1 MKIEIE
7 HPSFGEAVQD
17 VAEETRG
24 QSPALKI
31 KRAAIA
37 AHHLA
42 QAIEALEES
51 LDGAAWLSEET
62 KADAVD
68 LAETFKAIGHDG
80 EYLAERFGDE

>member
-1 MKIEIE
+1 MTTK
-7 HPSFGEAVQD
+7 SMTWGEAVQA
-17 VAEETRG
+17 VAENNRE

-31 KRAAIA
+31 KCAAIA

-42 QAIEALEES
+42 QAIEALEKS

-68 LAETFKAIGHDG
+68 LAETFKAIGYDG
-80 EYLAERFGDE
+80 EHLAERFGND